1 MLRLK
6 GFFLYLLSLFSLFF
20 TRTRISINFV
30 TNAHDD
36 ARVEMLHVT
45 PRCKIP
51 VKILSFA
58 TQKKKKRKNKN
69 LINLITK
76 VSFTVNIVNQDSIW
90 TKRQV
95 LCKPQEFN

>member
-1 MLRLK
+1 MHTTMRASKRYTLRLVAK
-6 GFFLYLLSLFSLFF
+6 FQSKFCHSQ
-20 TRTRISINFV
+20 R
-30 TNAHDD
+30 
-36 ARVEMLHVT
+36 
-45 PRCKIP
+45 
-51 VKILSFA
+51 
-58 TQKKKKRKNKN
+58 KKKKRKNKN